1 MCPVQQQISYPM
13 HFMVRAPRTG
23 RHTHCGVLEFT
34 APEGR
39 CYLPL
44 WMMQQIGA
52 EDGDA
57 VEVAYTVL
65 PLGRGVRLQPCTRD
79 FLDLSDHRAVLEVMM
94 TKYAAL
100 TVGDVFL
107 FHYNRRDY
115 YLEVRDVVPHN
126 AQNAINIVET
136 NLAIEFDPPKD
147 MPPEPAP
154 GAPAAAAAQPPTTP
168 FSSSSSGAA
177 AADAGSSKPKKGSK
191 KGKTHKRRRDEALGS
206 SDDAIDTAAVAAA
219 AATSD
224 EPGPGAS
231 GDAHRFVAFSG
242 VGHALSSS
250 TPIAAGA
257 TTAAPARHADSGT
270 MFVPFA
276 GTAHTLSGRSTAAAS
291 TPSSR
296 PAAPAAQAQAPAPMF
311 GRSELPGASTQQRP
325 SSSHG
330 YVAFGGEGHRL
341 G

>member
-1 MCPVQQQISYPM
+1 M

-52 EDGDA
+52 ADGDA

-94 TKYAAL
+94 AKYAAL

-115 YLEVRDVVPHN
+115 HLEVRDVVPHN
-126 AQNAINIVET
+126 SQNAINIVET

-147 MPPEPAP
+147 MPPEPA
-154 GAPAAAAAQPPTTP
+154 AP
-168 FSSSSSGAA
+168 SSSSPASSS
-177 AADAGSSKPKKGSK
+177 DARSSKPRKAGK

-206 SDDAIDTAAVAAA
+206 SDDVPASAAA
-219 AATSD
+219 AASSD
-224 EPGPGAS
+224 ESGHDTAAGAAAGG
-231 GDAHRFVAFSG
+231 GDAHRFVAFAG

-250 TPIAAGA
+250 APA
-257 TTAAPARHADSGT
+257 AAPSTSATGAAAPTARHADSGT
-270 MFVPFA
+270 VFVPFA
-276 GTAHTLSGRSTAAAS
+276 GTAHTLSGRSTLAAS
-291 TPSSR
+291 TPARNSSR
-296 PAAPAAQAQAPAPMF
+296 PPAAPAAPMF
-311 GRSELPGASTQQRP
+311 GRSELPTATAQHTPG
-325 SSSHG
+325 HG